1 MKVIDL
7 TLTVSNKIP
16 TFPGSPQPNFIPW
29 ENIKEDGYNLELLFL
44 STHTG
49 THMDAPHHFLEKGA
63 KIHEI
68 SLEKLVSEA
77 VLIKS
82 RKKRNETVTKTD
94 FQKFEKKHG
103 KIASFSSVIFLTGW
117 QKNLQKK
124 YYFTKNPGLSASAA
138 NYLASKKVSLVGID
152 SPSIDLGTVSKFSVH
167 QIFAKKGILIVEN
180 LANLDK
186 IKSSKFHLV
195 VLPLKLKNATGSP
208 VRAVAFVDYLRLSN
222 IPNPKLVTRK

>member
-1 MKVIDL
+1 MKIIDL
-7 TLTVSNKIP
+7 TLTVSDKIP

-44 STHTG
+44 SSHTG
-49 THMDAPHHFLEKGA
+49 THMDAPYHFLEKGA

-68 SLEKLVSEA
+68 SLKKLVSEA
-77 VLIKS
+77 ALIQS
-82 RKKRNETVTKTD
+82 RKGSGESITKTD
-94 FQKFEKKHG
+94 IQKFEKKSG
-103 KIASFSSVIFLTGW
+103 KIDGFSSVIFQTGW
-117 QKNLQKK
+117 QRNLQKK
-124 YYFTKNPGLSASAA
+124 YYFTKNPGLSVSAA
-138 NYLASKKVSLVGID
+138 KYLASKKISLVGID
-152 SPSIDLGTVSKFSVH
+152 SPSIDLGKDDKFSVH

-208 VRAVAFVDYLRLSN
+208 VRAIAFVE
-222 IPNPKLVTRK
+222 

>member
-29 ENIKEDGYNLELLFL
+29 ENVKEDGYNLELLFL
-44 STHTG
+44 SSHTG
-49 THMDAPHHFLEKGA
+49 THMDAPHHFLEKGS

-77 VLIKS
+77 ALIKS
-82 RKKRNETVTKTD
+82 KKNGGEIITKTD
-94 FQKFEKKHG
+94 IQKFEKKHG
-103 KIASFSSVIFLTGW
+103 KIEGFSSVIFQTGW
-117 QKNLQKK
+117 QRNLQKK
-124 YYFTKNPGLSASAA
+124 YYFTKNPGLSVSAA
-138 NYLASKKVSLVGID
+138 KYLASKKINLVGID
-152 SPSIDLGTVSKFSVH
+152 SPSIDLGKDDKFSVH

-186 IKSSKFHLV
+186 IKSSTFHLV

-208 VRAVAFVDYLRLSN
+208 VRAIAFVD
-222 IPNPKLVTRK
+222 

>member
-68 SLEKLVSEA
+68 SLKNLVSEA

-82 RKKRNETVTKTD
+82 RKKSNESITKTD
-94 FQKFEKKHG
+94 IQKFEKKHG
-103 KIASFSSVIFLTGW
+103 KIDGFSSVIFLTGW

-124 YYFTKNPGLSASAA
+124 YYFTESPGLSVSAA
-138 NYLASKKVSLVGID
+138 KYLASKKINLVGID
-152 SPSIDLGTVSKFSVH
+152 SPSIDVGTDSKFSVH
-167 QIFAKKGILIVEN
+167 QIFAKKGMLIVEN

-186 IKSSKFHLV
+186 IKSSTFHLV

-208 VRAVAFVDYLRLSN
+208 VRAVAFVE
-222 IPNPKLVTRK
+222 

>member
-44 STHTG
+44 SSHTG
-49 THMDAPHHFLEKGA
+49 THMDAPYHFLEKGA

-68 SLEKLVSEA
+68 SLKKLVSSA

-82 RKKRNETVTKTD
+82 RKKSDEPITKTD
-94 FQKFEKKHG
+94 IQKFEKKHG
-103 KIASFSSVIFLTGW
+103 KITGFSTIIFCTGW
-117 QKNLQKK
+117 QRNLQKD
-124 YYFTKNPGLSASAA
+124 YYFTKNPGLSVSAA
-138 NYLASKKVSLVGID
+138 KYLASKKISLVGID
-152 SPSIDLGTVSKFSVH
+152 SPSIDLGTDSKFSVH
-167 QIFAKKGILIVEN
+167 QIFAKKGMLIVEN
-180 LANLDK
+180 LANLEK

-208 VRAVAFVDYLRLSN
+208 VRAIAFVE
-222 IPNPKLVTRK
+222 

>member
-29 ENIKEDGYNLELLFL
+29 ENVKEDGYNLELLFL
-44 STHTG
+44 SSHTG

-68 SLEKLVSEA
+68 SLKKLVSSA

-82 RKKRNETVTKTD
+82 RKKSNESITKTD
-94 FQKFEKKHG
+94 IQKFEKKHG
-103 KIASFSSVIFLTGW
+103 KITGFSTVIFCTGW
-117 QKNLQKK
+117 QRNLQKD
-124 YYFTKNPGLSASAA
+124 YYFTKNPGLSVSAA
-138 NYLASKKVSLVGID
+138 KYLASKKISLVGID
-152 SPSIDLGTVSKFSVH
+152 SPSIDLGTDSKFSVH
-167 QIFAKKGILIVEN
+167 KIFAKKGMLIVEN
-180 LANLDK
+180 LANLEK

-208 VRAVAFVDYLRLSN
+208 VRAIAFVE
-222 IPNPKLVTRK
+222 